1 MPWHVLISRDGN
13 SQVARQLTPAS
24 CFKVVVQRLKERD
37 SSRIG
42 DGVVHV
48 CLTGL
53 CSRFR
58 FALCG
63 GRRLG
68 GGFVGRFVGRCFGG
82 CQGLDRREGLFF
94 RGDGQRWI
102 LSAQALDEGC
112 GLGSCGADRGHRP
125 LCGDIDARAPEDLDG
140 VAAVV
145 GDGQLEFFHVVIGSC
160 GSGSRFGDHL
170 QGCEVFAAV
179 ERLKVA
185 VGEFPQR

>member
-1 MPWHVLISRDGN
+1 M
-13 SQVARQLTPAS
+13 
-24 CFKVVVQRLKERD
+24 
-37 SSRIG
+37 
-42 DGVVHV
+42 VHV

-82 CQGLDRREGLFF
+82 CQCLDRREGLFF

-112 GLGSCGADRGHRP
+112 GLGSCGADRGYRP